1 MENFT
6 FRLSTKLIFGRDE
19 HKNIG
24 AYLKQEL
31 PGLRKLL
38 LHYGGGSIKR
48 SGVYDEIIASLRGAG
63 IDFVELGGVVP
74 NPRVSLVYEGIEL
87 CRREGAELVLAV
99 GGGSAIDSAKAI
111 ALGVRCEGDVWRLYR
126 EKTPAPGA
134 LPVATILTIPA
145 AGSES
150 SDVSV
155 INNEAEQLK
164 IGYHDEALRPILSV
178 VNPALFAT
186 LPKDQIANGVADI
199 ISHIFERYFTHTAHT
214 DVTDELC
221 EGVLR
226 AVMKNAPL
234 VLADPENFDAWSE
247 IGFAGTLAHNGLLG
261 RGRQECWGCHGL
273 EHELS
278 AVYDV
283 AHGAGL
289 AVLTP
294 YWMEYVWR
302 LNVPLFEQFAR
313 NVMGVAGGRDAQANI
328 AEAIARLRQ
337 FFKRLGLPGT
347 LTELGI
353 GPERLEEM
361 AKKVTGAAFGK
372 ESGRGAFLKLKWQ
385 DALEIYRTAL

>member
-353 GPERLEEM
+353 GPERLEE
-361 AKKVTGAAFGK
+361 
-372 ESGRGAFLKLKWQ
+372 
-385 DALEIYRTAL
+385 

>member
-1 MENFT
+1 MQNFI
-6 FRLSTKLIFGRDE
+6 FQLPTKLIFGRDE
-19 HKNIG
+19 QKHIG
-24 AYLKQEL
+24 AHLKQAM
-31 PGLRKLL
+31 PGLQKIL
-38 LHYGGGSIKR
+38 LHYGCGSIKR
-48 SGVYDEIIASLRGAG
+48 SGLYDEVAASLLESG
-63 IDFVELGGVVP
+63 IAFAELGGVAP

-87 CRREGAELVLAV
+87 CREEGVELILAV
-99 GGGSAIDSAKAI
+99 GGGSVIDSAKAI
-111 ALGVRCEGDVWRLYR
+111 ALGLCCEGDVWRLFR
-126 EKTPAPGA
+126 EKIPASKA

-155 INNEAEQLK
+155 ITNEAEQLK
-164 IGYHDEALRPILSV
+164 IGCHGDALRPLLSI

-186 LPKDQIANGVADI
+186 LPKNQIANGTADI
-199 ISHIFERYFTHTAHT
+199 MSHIFERYFTHTAHT

-226 AVMKNAPL
+226 AVMKNAPH
-234 VLADPENFDAWSE
+234 VLANPQDYDAWCE

-294 YWMEYVWR
+294 YWMEYVWQ
-302 LNVPLFEQFAR
+302 LNIPLFERFAR
-313 NVMGVAGGRDAQANI
+313 NVMGVTDGRDARA
-328 AEAIARLRQ
+328 AIAGGINRLRG
-337 FFKRLGLPGT
+337 FFRDMGLPGT
-347 LTELGI
+347 LKELGI

-361 AKKVTGAAFGK
+361 AKKVTGAAFGN
-372 ESGRGAFLKLKWQ
+372 ESGRGSFLKLKWQ
-385 DALEIYRTAL
+385 DALEIYRMAL